1 MQSTI
6 IIFPVSVFTNF
17 YFFSVLPS
25 FLFIAAIY
33 FDFMALNHTDNQLR
47 IWNVKEISL
56 AVNSILKQNLAA
68 HFYMNVIFRISQEL

>member
-33 FDFMALNHTDNQLR
+33 FDFMALNHVDNQLR

-56 AVNSILKQNLAA
+56 ARK
-68 HFYMNVIFRISQEL
+68 FYFETESCGSLSDERYI